1 MLPRE
6 NKYPGMIM
14 ELKWGKDLS
23 DEELEKVNGGS
34 NILPVDNPY
43 KNNPDRDKRDKDK
56 RPFG

>member
-1 MLPRE
+1 MS
-6 NKYPGMIM
+6 
-14 ELKWGKDLS
+14 KDEKNLEVKKAPLS